1 VAAAPVSGRRHAAG
15 PETGHTL
22 AQAQQLKDDPAPPA
36 ALRLWPLRARRTA
49 ERPTR
54 VKHKLAITMGLVAAL
69 VVSTLAGVTI
79 TARPALA
86 ANGPA
91 WPIDT
96 WGTPRSGDNVILRWD
111 EQLLST
117 IRAYPKETGPTITA
131 RALGVLHTATYDAWA
146 AYDPVA
152 KGTRLDG
159 PAQQVAG
166 RINEANKN
174 AAISYAAVRVL
185 NDLFPV
191 ASVCASPPNPPTPFC
206 PTASYKTPNTL
217 LGELGY
223 SVNTVLAD
231 PTDTD
236 AEPAQVGNLAAQAV
250 LDFRHTDGSNQLN
263 GYADTTGYTPV
274 NSWDTV
280 RDPWHWQPLC
290 VPLVP
295 YGTPCTSP
303 SAVQNPLTPQWENVT
318 PFGPLDPTTHMPAE
332 LQLPGPPKLADGSYD
347 PTDIDTALRDTSSL
361 TDAQKAKAEYWADG
375 PKSEFPP
382 GHMALFAQALSRMR
396 QDTLDQ
402 DVKLFFALGNALL
415 DASISAWA
423 CKYDL
428 KNDFVRPITG
438 IRERYKNQQVTSW
451 LGPGKGYGHVLGQNW
466 QPYQALNVVTP
477 PFPEYVSGHS
487 TFSAAG
493 RTVLLAFFGTDN
505 LNAKVTIKA
514 GSSKIEPGITP
525 ARDVVLSWKTLTASA
540 DEAGWSRRW
549 GGIHFKT
556 GDEHGRGMGKVVGY
570 NAWIRAQTYFNG
582 TATPSA

>member
-1 VAAAPVSGRRHAAG
+1 
-15 PETGHTL
+15 
-22 AQAQQLKDDPAPPA
+22 
-36 ALRLWPLRARRTA
+36 
-49 ERPTR
+49 
-54 VKHKLAITMGLVAAL
+54 VKHKLATTLGLAAAL
-69 VVSTLAGVTI
+69 LVSTLTAVTTTAG
-79 TARPALA
+79 PALA

-96 WGTPRSGDNVILRWD
+96 WGTPRAGDNVILKWD

-146 AYDPVA
+146 AYNPLAV
-152 KGTRLDG
+152 GTRLDG
-159 PAQQVAG
+159 PAQQDT
-166 RINEANKN
+166 NTEANKHE
-174 AAISYAAVRVL
+174 AISYAAYRVL
-185 NDLFPV
+185 TDLFPPSRFP
-191 ASVCASPPNPPTPFC
+191 SVVGGYQTPDV
-206 PTASYKTPNTL
+206 L
-217 LGELGY
+217 LTSLGY
-223 SVNTVLAD
+223 NPSNTTLAGT
-231 PTDTD
+231 TDT
-236 AEPAQVGNLAAQAV
+236 AAPPAGVGNLAAKAV
-250 LDFRHTDGSNQLN
+250 LDVRHADGSNQLGN
-263 GYADTTGYTPV
+263 DPSGTPGVPYSDTTGYEPV
-274 NSWDTV
+274 NSWQTV
-280 RDPWHWQPLC
+280 RDPWRWQPLC
-290 VPLVP
+290 VPLVA

-303 SAVQNPLTPQWENVT
+303 SAVQTPLTPQWENVT

-375 PKSEFPP
+375 PHSEFPP

-396 QDTLDQ
+396 NNSLDQ
-402 DVKLFFALGNALL
+402 DAKLFFALGNALL

-423 CKYDL
+423 CKYDA

-451 LGPGKGYGHVLGQNW
+451 LGPGKGYGHVLGLNW

-505 LNAKVTIKA
+505 FNAKVTIKA
-514 GSSKIEPGITP
+514 GSSKIEPGSTP

-570 NAWIRAQTYFNG
+570 NAWTRAQSYFDG
-582 TATPSA
+582 TAAPSA

>member
-1 VAAAPVSGRRHAAG
+1 LVAVEGAAHRR
-15 PETGHTL
+15 
-22 AQAQQLKDDPAPPA
+22 K
-36 ALRLWPLRARRTA
+36 ARH
-49 ERPTR
+49 
-54 VKHKLAITMGLVAAL
+54 VKHKLATTMGLVAAL
-69 VVSTLAGVTI
+69 LVSTLAAVTT
-79 TARPALA
+79 TAGPALA

-96 WGTPRSGDNVILRWD
+96 WGTPRTGDNVILKWD

-117 IRAYPKETGPTITA
+117 IRAYPKQTGPTITA
-131 RALGVLHTATYDAWA
+131 RALAVLHTATYDAWA
-146 AYDPVA
+146 AYDPTA

-159 PAQQVAG
+159 PAQQVAS
-166 RINEANKN
+166 RINEDNKK
-174 AAISYAAVRVL
+174 AAISYAAVGVL

-223 SVNTVLAD
+223 SVNTTLAD
-231 PTDTD
+231 PGDTD
-236 AEPAQVGNLAAQAV
+236 AEPAEVGNLAAQAV
-250 LDFRHTDGSNQLN
+250 LDFRHTDGANQLG

-274 NSWDTV
+274 NSWQTV
-280 RDPWHWQPLC
+280 SDPWHWQPLC

-375 PKSEFPP
+375 PQSEFPP

-396 QDTLDQ
+396 NNSLDQ

-423 CKYDL
+423 CKYDP
-428 KNDFVRPITG
+428 KNDFARPITG

-556 GDEHGRGMGKVVGY
+556 GDEHGRGLGKVVGY
-570 NAWIRAQTYFNG
+570 NAWTRAQGYFNG
-582 TATPSA
+582 TATPTA